1 MPTSIFTRLPILD
14 PSQKLKE
21 DDFENRS
28 GMFLGREK
36 SYKMIKAINELF
48 DKRIKHQRI
57 KRFGEYSKIRT
68 AIREEPSWHSIL
80 RGERNIK
87 LSR

>member
-1 MPTSIFTRLPILD
+1 
-14 PSQKLKE
+14 
-21 DDFENRS
+21 
-28 GMFLGREK
+28 MFLKREE

-68 AIREEPSWHSIL
+68 AIREEP
-80 RGERNIK
+80 IK
-87 LSR
+87 LGQYLRDEKERYEPIKVGEL

>member
-1 MPTSIFTRLPILD
+1 MTSKIRVG
-14 PSQKLKE
+14 
-21 DDFENRS
+21 R
-28 GMFLGREK
+28 MFLKREE

-68 AIREEPSWHSIL
+68 AIREEP
-80 RGERNIK
+80 IK
-87 LSR
+87 LGQYLRDEKERYEPIKVGEL